1 MMENTISINKG
12 DIYYY
17 VRILEKSN
25 ICEILDLKIRIVTE
39 DYFVG
44 VEKKEK
50 QCFLFNYSDID
61 SIVFKNKKDAL
72 EEIISLKN

>member
-1 MMENTISINKG
+1 MNKG

-17 VRILEKSN
+17 VRVLKKFN
-25 ICEILDLKIRIVTE
+25 ICEILDLKIRTVAE

-61 SIVFKNKKDAL
+61 NIIFKNKKDAL
-72 EEIISLKN
+72 EKIMLLEK